1 MTKSQER
8 AVERLVE
15 LLDTITGGARCCHY
29 GTEMSS
35 DGCVWLHWTRTAVHS
50 TTEGRVR
57 IGKRGGMVT
66 VDRHGNVGNTI
77 RGYHAIDIVKA
88 EDLYRW

>member
-15 LLDTITGGARCCHY
+15 LLDTITGGARFRY
-29 GTEMSS
+29 STELVG
-35 DGCVWLHWTRTAVHS
+35 DYIWLHWTRTTVHS

>member
-15 LLDTITGGARCCHY
+15 LLDTITGGARCRY
-29 GTEMSS
+29 STELVG
-35 DGCVWLHWTRTAVHS
+35 DYIWLHWTRTTAHS

-57 IGKRGGMVT
+57 IGKRGGVVAISGT
-66 VDRHGNVGNTI
+66 GYEIPIN
-77 RGYHAIDIVKA
+77 RGSALDICKA
-88 EDLYRW
+88 EDLYMSRW